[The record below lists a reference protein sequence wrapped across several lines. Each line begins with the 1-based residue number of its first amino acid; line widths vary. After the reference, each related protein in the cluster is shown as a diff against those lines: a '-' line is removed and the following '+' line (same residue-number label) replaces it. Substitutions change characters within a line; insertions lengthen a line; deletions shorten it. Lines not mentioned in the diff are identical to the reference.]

1 MKAVMYTNRRADRI
15 LQFTTDFPDLDWVV
29 VWSAEEFEREVADA
43 DLVVLSNRICTP
55 ELGAV
60 LARGRTD
67 HLRWVHFSSAG
78 IERGVNMGLPRDI
91 PVTTSARAKAPVCA
105 EHAMMLLLASSRR
118 IWEIQENQ
126 QRHYWARNELNFT
139 MRSIEGQTL
148 VLVGL
153 GGIGAEVARK
163 AKSFDMRVVAVT
175 RGAAPTPDVDE
186 TIPREQMREA
196 LRDADA
202 VIVATASDPSSF
214 HLINSDAFTA
224 MKETAYFINI
234 ARGEI
239 VDEDALVSALRAGQI
254 AGAALDVAEDEP
266 LNPASPL
273 WDMENV
279 IITPHV
285 SAAGS
290 TNDYFRLRDLF
301 AENLDRFR
309 SGRPLDNL
317 YHFDDGRAIP
327 VTN

>member
-15 LQFTTDFPDLDWVV
+15 LQFQADFPEFDWAI
-29 VWSAEEFEREVADA
+29 VWSPGEFEREVADA
-43 DLVVLSNRICTP
+43 DFVVLSNRICTP
-55 ELGAV
+55 ELGAA
-60 LARGRTD
+60 LTRGRTD
-67 HLRWVHFSSAG
+67 QLRWIHFSSAG

-118 IWEIQENQ
+118 IWEIRDNQ

-148 VLVGL
+148 AIVGL
-153 GGIGAEVARK
+153 GGIGIEIARK
-163 AKSFDMRVVAVT
+163 AKSFDMKVIAVT
-175 RGAAPTPDVDE
+175 RGAAPTANVDK
-186 TIPREQMREA
+186 IVPRESICEA

-202 VIVATASDPSSF
+202 VVVATASDPSSF
-214 HLINSDAFTA
+214 HLIDSNAFAA

-239 VDEDALVSALRAGQI
+239 VDEGALITALRGRRI

-266 LNPASPL
+266 LDPENPL

-290 TNDYFRLRDLF
+290 TNDYFRLRALF
-301 AENLDRFR
+301 AENLNRFL

-317 YHFDDGRAIP
+317 YHFDNARVLPA
-327 VTN
+327 TN

>member
-15 LQFTTDFPDLDWVV
+15 LQFEADFPEFDWAI
-29 VWSAEEFEREVADA
+29 VWSPAEFEREVADA

-55 ELGAV
+55 ELGAA
-60 LARGRTD
+60 LTRGRTD
-67 HLRWVHFSSAG
+67 QLRWIHFSSAG

-118 IWEIQENQ
+118 IWEIRENQ

-148 VLVGL
+148 AIVGL
-153 GGIGAEVARK
+153 GGIGIEIARK
-163 AKSFDMRVVAVT
+163 AKSFDMKVIAVT
-175 RGAAPTPDVDE
+175 RGAAPTANIDKIV
-186 TIPREQMREA
+186 PRESICEA

-202 VIVATASDPSSF
+202 VVVATASDPSSF
-214 HLINSDAFTA
+214 RLIDSNAFAA

-239 VDEDALVSALRAGQI
+239 VDEGALITALRGRRI

-266 LNPASPL
+266 LDPESPL

-290 TNDYFRLRDLF
+290 TNDYFRLRALF
-301 AENLDRFR
+301 AENLNRFL

-317 YHFDDGRAIP
+317 YHFDNARALP
-327 VTN
+327 ATN